1 MLIYEVIK
9 SFLLGIIQGITEWL
23 PVSSTGHM
31 ILFDELLP
39 MNMSPEFMDMFFV
52 VIQFASIIAV
62 IIIYFN
68 RLNPFAPSKS
78 EEEKKYTWETWFR
91 VIVGIIPVGIMG
103 ILFEDIITELFYN
116 WQVVSF
122 TLILYGVL
130 FIIIENKNKGRTP
143 NFTTVNSMS
152 YGDAFKMGLFQVLS
166 LIPGTSR
173 SGSTIMGGL
182 IIGASRP
189 AAADFSFFMSIP
201 VMLGATL
208 LKLGDFGWNFTSA
221 ELLVLGVG
229 MITSFIVSYFA
240 IKFLLRYIQTND
252 FKVFG
257 YYRIILGIIV
267 IIFFSLRG

>member
-9 SFLLGIIQGITEWL
+9 SFILGIIQGITEWL

-103 ILFEDIITELFYN
+103 VLFEDIITELFYN

-130 FIIIENKNKGRTP
+130 FIIIENKNKGRAP
-143 NFTTVNSMS
+143 NFTTVNEMS
-152 YGDAFKMGLFQVLS
+152 YKDAFKMGLFQVLS

-182 IIGASRP
+182 IIGSSRP

-229 MITSFIVSYFA
+229 MITSFIVSYYA